1 MVAEVRGGVVVE
13 VWVVVMEVVMA
24 VAAHHL
30 RHDPQ
35 REPQLRLR
43 EVAHVDA
50 VEGDAAALQVEGME
64 EVSMGGGGGGGRGSA
79 VVAVAARHTCTS
91 YSRKSSLPSVDLPP
105 PLGPTTATVC
115 PGAISKSTSRSTA
128 WSCE

>member
-1 MVAEVRGGVVVE
+1 MVADVRGGVVVE

-35 REPQLRLR
+35 REPELRLR

-50 VEGDAAALQVEGME
+50 VEGDAAAL
-64 EVSMGGGGGGGRGSA
+64 RTT
-79 VVAVAARHTCTS
+79 RWTS
-91 YSRKSSLPSVDLPP
+91 
-105 PLGPTTATVC
+105 
-115 PGAISKSTSRSTA
+115 
-128 WSCE
+128 E